1 MAVRKRQ
8 WRTPN
13 GAVREAWIV
22 EYPDG
27 NGVRRARQFAR
38 KKDADAYYAQVNVA
52 VQQGI
57 HTTVSTSPTVA
68 SAAADWLKY
77 IELEGREQATLAH
90 YRQHVKYHINPR
102 FGREKLATLTTPR
115 INGFRDDLLAN
126 LSRPLARKV
135 LTSLKGILSDAQRR
149 GNVAQN
155 VARDVKIGIDPRGKR
170 QLVVGCDIP
179 TPEEMRR
186 ILAATADNF
195 YRPLLI
201 TAIFTGLRASE
212 LRGLPWRNVD
222 LERGE
227 IHVRQR
233 ADRYNVLGP
242 PKSKA
247 GRRTIPIG
255 PMVVNTLRAWKLACP
270 LNQHDLVFP
279 SPREHS
285 ILRLDSIV
293 TSGLIP
299 VMIAADVVTA
309 AGGAKYTGL
318 HALRHFY
325 ASWCINRRAE
335 GGLELSPKL
344 VQARLGH
351 ATLAMTM
358 DTYGHLFPRTDDGAE
373 LIAAEKLLLA

>member
-13 GAVREAWIV
+13 GAIREAWIA
-22 EYPDG
+22 EYADG
-27 NGVRRARQFAR
+27 NGIRRARQFAR
-38 KKDADAYYAQVNVA
+38 KKDADAFYSQANVA

-57 HTTVSTSPTVA
+57 HTAVSTSPTVA
-68 SAAADWLKY
+68 SAAAHWLRY
-77 IELEGREQATLAH
+77 IEGEGREQATLAH
-90 YRQHVKYHINPR
+90 YRQHVNYHINPR
-102 FGREKLATLTTPR
+102 LGREKLASLTTPR
-115 INGFRDDLLAN
+115 INAFRDDLLSQ
-126 LSRPLARKV
+126 LSRKV

-170 QLVVGCDIP
+170 QLVVGRDIP
-179 TPEEMRR
+179 MPQEMRR
-186 ILAATADNF
+186 ILAATADNV

-212 LRGLPWRNVD
+212 LRGLPWHNVD

-270 LNQHDLVFP
+270 PNDHDLVFP
-279 SPREHS
+279 SPRERS

-299 VMIAADVVTA
+299 VMIAAGVVA
-309 AGGAKYTGL
+309 ATGKAKYTGL

-325 ASWCINRRAE
+325 ASWCINRR
-335 GGLELSPKL
+335 
-344 VQARLGH
+344 
-351 ATLAMTM
+351 
-358 DTYGHLFPRTDDGAE
+358 
-373 LIAAEKLLLA
+373 

>member
-13 GAVREAWIV
+13 GAIREAWIA
-22 EYPDG
+22 EYADG

-38 KKDADAYYAQVNVA
+38 KKDADTFYAQANVA

-57 HTTVSTSPTVA
+57 HTVASTSPTVA
-68 SAAADWLKY
+68 SAAADWLRY
-77 IELEGREQATLAH
+77 IEGEGREQATLAH
-90 YRQHVKYHINPR
+90 YRQHVTYHINPR
-102 FGREKLATLTTPR
+102 LGRDKLASLTTPL
-115 INGFRDDLLAN
+115 INAFRDDLLSH
-126 LSRPLARKV
+126 LSRPLSRKV

-170 QLVVGCDIP
+170 LLEIGRDIP

-186 ILAATADNF
+186 ILAAIADNF

-222 LERGE
+222 LDRGE
-227 IHVRQR
+227 LHVRQR
-233 ADRYNVLGP
+233 ADRYNKIGP

-247 GRRTIPIG
+247 GRRTIPLG
-255 PMVVNTLRAWKLACP
+255 PMVVNTLRAWKLASP
-270 LNQHDLVFP
+270 PNEHDLMFP
-279 SPREHS
+279 SPRDLT

-299 VMIAADVVTA
+299 VMIAAGVVTST
-309 AGGAKYTGL
+309 GEAKYTGL

>member
-13 GAVREAWIV
+13 GAIREAWIA
-22 EYPDG
+22 EYADG

-38 KKDADAYYAQVNVA
+38 KKDADAFYSQANVA

-57 HTTVSTSPTVA
+57 HTVASTSPTVA
-68 SAAADWLKY
+68 SAAADWLRY
-77 IELEGREQATLAH
+77 IEGEGREQATLAH
-90 YRQHVKYHINPR
+90 YQQHVTYHINPR
-102 FGREKLATLTTPR
+102 LGREKLASLTTPR
-115 INGFRDDLLAN
+115 INAFRDDLLSH
-126 LSRPLARKV
+126 LSRALSRKV

-155 VARDVKIGIDPRGKR
+155 VARDVKIGIDPRGKH
-170 QLVVGCDIP
+170 QLEVGRDIP
-179 TPEEMRR
+179 TPEEMKR
-186 ILAATADNF
+186 ILAVTAGNA

-212 LRGLPWRNVD
+212 LRGLPWRNAD

-233 ADRYNVLGP
+233 ADRYNKIGP

-247 GRRTIPIG
+247 GRRTLPLG

-270 LNQHDLVFP
+270 PNEYDLVFP
-279 SPREHS
+279 SPRDRT

-293 TSGLIP
+293 ISGLIP
-299 VMIAADVVTA
+299 VMIAAGVVTST
-309 AGGAKYTGL
+309 GKAKYTGP

-325 ASWCINRRAE
+325 ASWCINRRVE

>member
-8 WRTPN
+8 WRTPH
-13 GAVREAWIV
+13 GAIRKAWIA
-22 EYPDG
+22 EYADG
-27 NGVRRARQFAR
+27 RGVRRAKQFAR
-38 KKDADAYYAQVNVA
+38 KKDADAYLASATVA

-57 HTTVSTSPTVA
+57 HTAVSVSPTVA
-68 SAAADWLKY
+68 SAAADWLRY
-77 IELEGREQATLAH
+77 IELEGRERATLAH
-90 YRQHVKYHINPR
+90 YQQHVTYHINPR
-102 FGREKLATLTTPR
+102 LGHEKLATLTTPR
-115 INGFRDDLLAN
+115 INDFRDSLLAN

-170 QLVVGCDIP
+170 LLEVGRDIP
-179 TPEEMRR
+179 TPEEMKQ
-186 ILAATADNF
+186 ILAATVGNA

-222 LERGE
+222 LDRGE
-227 IHVRQR
+227 LHVRQR
-233 ADRYNVLGP
+233 ADRYNKIGP
-242 PKSKA
+242 PKSNA
-247 GRRTIPIG
+247 GRRTLPLG

-270 LNQHDLVFP
+270 SNEHDLVFP
-279 SPREHS
+279 SPRDRT

-293 TSGLIP
+293 VSGLIP
-299 VMIAADVVTA
+299 VMVAAGVVTVT
-309 AGGAKYTGL
+309 GEAKYTGL